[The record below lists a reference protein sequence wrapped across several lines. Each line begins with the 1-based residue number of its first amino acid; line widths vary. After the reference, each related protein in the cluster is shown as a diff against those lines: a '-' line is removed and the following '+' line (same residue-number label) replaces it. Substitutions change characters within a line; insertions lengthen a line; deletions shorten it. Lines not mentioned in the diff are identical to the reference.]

1 MKCQGPII
9 LHHFYISIL
18 LSIDVGISVKIAH
31 YIFIQTHSKHEVF
44 LPDSPL
50 IFPAIYI
57 GISLFIF
64 INKHRWT
71 TWGVRVPVLGV
82 EYGRGH
88 RKVPWEKFILK
99 IHHYC
104 YYHVLERS

>member
-18 LSIDVGISVKIAH
+18 LSIDVGISVKIAL
-31 YIFIQTHSKHEVF
+31 YIFIQSHSKNVVF
-44 LPDSPL
+44 LSDSPL
-50 IFPAIYI
+50 IFPAIYV

-64 INKHRWT
+64 INKHGWT
-71 TWGVRVPVLGV
+71 TWGVGVPVLGV

-88 RKVPWEKFILK
+88 RKVPWSCFNI
-99 IHHYC
+99 IIID
-104 YYHVLERS
+104 

>member
-1 MKCQGPII
+1 MFSFN
-9 LHHFYISIL
+9 LWR
-18 LSIDVGISVKIAH
+18 
-31 YIFIQTHSKHEVF
+31 SKHAVF
-44 LPDSPL
+44 LSDSPL
-50 IFPAIYI
+50 IFPAIYV

-64 INKHRWT
+64 INKHGWT
-71 TWGVRVPVLGV
+71 TWGVGVPVLGV